1 MASTSQQKYPP
12 PGQEALPEQGTST
25 LPLLPPPEQEAPILL
40 SPEELRILRIE
51 FANLGF
57 AFDTLQEEL
66 VRVRLE
72 RDRMRNKLRLIY
84 TVMMGMF
91 SEREPP
97 NVREAWHTLR
107 AYAQM
112 IRRYLGV
119 R

>member
-12 PGQEALPEQGTST
+12 PEEEALSEQGTPT
-25 LPLLPPPEQEAPILL
+25 LPLLPPPEQEAPILP
-40 SPEELRILRIE
+40 SPEEMRVLRIE
-51 FANLGF
+51 FTNLVF
-57 AFDTLQEEL
+57 SFDTLQEEL
-66 VRVRLE
+66 VRVLLE
-72 RDRMRNKLRLIY
+72 RDRLKNKLCLIY
-84 TVMMGMF
+84 TVMMRMF